1 MTQITQQQVQDEIE
15 RRKSGSLVSKD
26 DIDAEIA
33 RRSSGNGQPESG
45 GRTSLR
51 ESLGSFVEEQEDFF
65 FPERPDTNVLESIG
79 QDPESS
85 LGATVGG
92 IVGGVAGTVAG
103 RGSPAGSAFGSGAGA
118 FVGDQIDQGIRRFLD
133 LPTQDTFL
141 ESVGKSGK
149 EGAFFTGA
157 DLVGQGVIKGIE
169 KGAGRIKS
177 KITPAKADAANFLE
191 TEVGLKPPLS
201 LGQLTESRP
210 IDLLENVSEVSL
222 IGGGTII
229 KLKTG
234 QKEGTVEFAKQF
246 ANSIT
251 REVKN
256 PDQLGDLVMAVI
268 RGKAKP
274 AQEAS
279 KVLFNTVFGKTRN
292 LKRTIRTKEI
302 VDSGVLDASGKS
314 ITKETVKKQKVDILD
329 MRPMK
334 EWVNNVLGRDIKNL
348 KGINQVTGKNII
360 NKITQ
365 QPDFISLSEA
375 NQLRTALRKLGEG
388 QPLVPKS
395 ASANRIGNTANAKL
409 LAEMRKT
416 LQQFA
421 PQEVA
426 LFDKAR
432 KLSFEGS
439 KPFRDKFIKQLLTA
453 GDEKFG
459 NAPATIAK
467 KIFAKN
473 NGRNIEKLKTFIDD
487 ETFTILKGHLWRDI
501 LERSTNKDTGE
512 IIGTKLH
519 TTLFSESGL
528 GASTLNATFNK
539 QELTTMRS
547 LANALKEVERREGES
562 IGKMAIQFAQ
572 AGAVLQLATGD
583 KGVSGG
589 DKAAVAI
596 LVGPSLI
603 AKAFTNPRFIKLV
616 IKGQTTKNQKALV
629 GVLTKIV
636 AELSSVDDFIISE
649 FNKPGKK
656 AAAPITSVPP
666 VR

>member
-51 ESLGSFVEEQEDFF
+51 ELLDSSLKEQEDFF
-65 FPERPDTNVLESIG
+65 FPERSGTNVLESIG

-157 DLVGQGVIKGIE
+157 DLAGQGVIKGIE

-292 LKRTIRTKEI
+292 LKRTIKTP
-302 VDSGVLDASGKS
+302 GK
-314 ITKETVKKQKVDILD
+314 TEKVDILD

-583 KGVSGG
+583 RGVSGG

-656 AAAPITSVPP
+656 AAAPVTSVPP

>member
-51 ESLGSFVEEQEDFF
+51 ELLDSSLKEQEDFF
-65 FPERPDTNVLESIG
+65 FPERSGTNVLESIG

-157 DLVGQGVIKGIE
+157 DLAGQGVIKGIE
-169 KGAGRIKS
+169 KGVGRIKS

-292 LKRTIRTKEI
+292 LKRTIKTP
-302 VDSGVLDASGKS
+302 GK
-314 ITKETVKKQKVDILD
+314 TEKVDILD

-583 KGVSGG
+583 RGVSGG

-656 AAAPITSVPP
+656 AAAPVTSVPP

>member
-157 DLVGQGVIKGIE
+157 DLAGQGVIKGIE

-292 LKRTIRTKEI
+292 IKRTIKTPGKTEI
-302 VDSGVLDASGKS
+302 
-314 ITKETVKKQKVDILD
+314 VDILD

-583 KGVSGG
+583 RGVSGG

-656 AAAPITSVPP
+656 AAAPVTSVPP

>member
-157 DLVGQGVIKGIE
+157 DLAGQGVIKGIE

-191 TEVGLKPPLS
+191 TEVGLNPPLS

-292 LKRTIRTKEI
+292 LKRTIKTP
-302 VDSGVLDASGKS
+302 GK
-314 ITKETVKKQKVDILD
+314 TEKVDILD

-583 KGVSGG
+583 RGVSGG

-656 AAAPITSVPP
+656 AAAPVTSVPP

>member
-157 DLVGQGVIKGIE
+157 DLAGQGVIKGIE

-292 LKRTIRTKEI
+292 IKRTIKTPGKTEI
-302 VDSGVLDASGKS
+302 
-314 ITKETVKKQKVDILD
+314 VDILD

-539 QELTTMRS
+539 QELTTMRR

-583 KGVSGG
+583 RGVSGG

-656 AAAPITSVPP
+656 AAAPVTSVPP

>member
-157 DLVGQGVIKGIE
+157 DLAGQGVIKGIE

-191 TEVGLKPPLS
+191 TEVGLNPPLS

-292 LKRTIRTKEI
+292 LKRTIRTP
-302 VDSGVLDASGKS
+302 GK
-314 ITKETVKKQKVDILD
+314 TEKVDILD

-656 AAAPITSVPP
+656 AAAPVTSVPP

>member
-157 DLVGQGVIKGIE
+157 DLAGQGVIKGIE

-292 LKRTIRTKEI
+292 LKRTIRTP
-302 VDSGVLDASGKS
+302 GK
-314 ITKETVKKQKVDILD
+314 TEKVDILD

-334 EWVNNVLGRDIKNL
+334 EWVNNVLGRDIKKL

-603 AKAFTNPRFIKLV
+603 AKAFTNPRFIELV

-656 AAAPITSVPP
+656 AAAPVTSVPP

>member
-157 DLVGQGVIKGIE
+157 DLAGQGVIKGIE

-292 LKRTIRTKEI
+292 IKRTIKTP
-302 VDSGVLDASGKS
+302 GK
-314 ITKETVKKQKVDILD
+314 TEKVDILD

-583 KGVSGG
+583 RGVSGG

-656 AAAPITSVPP
+656 MAAPITQLPP

>member
-157 DLVGQGVIKGIE
+157 DLVGQVVIKGIE

-292 LKRTIRTKEI
+292 LKRTIKTP
-302 VDSGVLDASGKS
+302 GK
-314 ITKETVKKQKVDILD
+314 TEKVDILD

-539 QELTTMRS
+539 QELTTMRR

-583 KGVSGG
+583 RGVSGG

-656 AAAPITSVPP
+656 AAAPVTSVPP

>member
-157 DLVGQGVIKGIE
+157 DLAGQGVIKGIE

-292 LKRTIRTKEI
+292 IKRTIKTPGKTEI
-302 VDSGVLDASGKS
+302 
-314 ITKETVKKQKVDILD
+314 VDILD

-583 KGVSGG
+583 RGVSGG

-656 AAAPITSVPP
+656 AAAPITQLPP

>member
-133 LPTQDTFL
+133 LPTHDTFL

-157 DLVGQGVIKGIE
+157 DLAGQGVIKGIE

-292 LKRTIRTKEI
+292 LKRTIRTP
-302 VDSGVLDASGKS
+302 GK
-314 ITKETVKKQKVDILD
+314 TEKVDILD

-583 KGVSGG
+583 RGVSGG

>member
-65 FPERPDTNVLESIG
+65 FPERADTNVLESIG

-292 LKRTIRTKEI
+292 LKRTIRTP
-302 VDSGVLDASGKS
+302 GK
-314 ITKETVKKQKVDILD
+314 TEKVDILD

-334 EWVNNVLGRDIKNL
+334 EWVNNVLGRDIKKL

-603 AKAFTNPRFIKLV
+603 AKAFTNPRFIELV

-656 AAAPITSVPP
+656 AAAPVTSVPP

>member
-51 ESLGSFVEEQEDFF
+51 ELLDSSLKEQEDFF
-65 FPERPDTNVLESIG
+65 FPERADTNVLESIG

-157 DLVGQGVIKGIE
+157 DLAGQGVIKGIE

-292 LKRTIRTKEI
+292 LKRTIKTPGKTEI
-302 VDSGVLDASGKS
+302 
-314 ITKETVKKQKVDILD
+314 VDILD

-539 QELTTMRS
+539 QELTTMRR

-583 KGVSGG
+583 RGVSGG

-656 AAAPITSVPP
+656 AAAPVTSVPP

>member
-157 DLVGQGVIKGIE
+157 DLAGQGVIKGIE

-292 LKRTIRTKEI
+292 IKRTIKTPGKTEI
-302 VDSGVLDASGKS
+302 
-314 ITKETVKKQKVDILD
+314 VDILD

-603 AKAFTNPRFIKLV
+603 AKAFTNPRFIELV

-656 AAAPITSVPP
+656 AAAPVTSVPP

>member
-51 ESLGSFVEEQEDFF
+51 ELLDSSLKEQEDFF
-65 FPERPDTNVLESIG
+65 FPERSGTNVLESIG

-157 DLVGQGVIKGIE
+157 DLAGQGVIKGIE

-292 LKRTIRTKEI
+292 IKRTIKTPGKTEI
-302 VDSGVLDASGKS
+302 
-314 ITKETVKKQKVDILD
+314 VDILD

-583 KGVSGG
+583 RGVSGG

-656 AAAPITSVPP
+656 AAAPVTSVPP

>member
-292 LKRTIRTKEI
+292 LKRTIRTP
-302 VDSGVLDASGKS
+302 GK
-314 ITKETVKKQKVDILD
+314 TEKVDILD

-334 EWVNNVLGRDIKNL
+334 EWVNNVLGRDIKKL

-583 KGVSGG
+583 RGVSGG

-603 AKAFTNPRFIKLV
+603 AKAFTNPRFIELV

-656 AAAPITSVPP
+656 AAAPVTSVPP

>member
-157 DLVGQGVIKGIE
+157 DLAGQGVIKGIE

-292 LKRTIRTKEI
+292 LKRTIKTPGKTEI
-302 VDSGVLDASGKS
+302 
-314 ITKETVKKQKVDILD
+314 VDILD

-539 QELTTMRS
+539 QELTTMRR

-583 KGVSGG
+583 RGVSGG

-656 AAAPITSVPP
+656 AAAPVTSVPP

>member
-51 ESLGSFVEEQEDFF
+51 ESLDSSLKEQEDFF
-65 FPERPDTNVLESIG
+65 FPERADTNVLESIG

-157 DLVGQGVIKGIE
+157 DLAGQGVIKGIE

-292 LKRTIRTKEI
+292 LKRTIKTP
-302 VDSGVLDASGKS
+302 GK
-314 ITKETVKKQKVDILD
+314 TEKVDILD

-572 AGAVLQLATGD
+572 AGAGLQLATGD
-583 KGVSGG
+583 RGVSGG

-656 AAAPITSVPP
+656 AAAPVTSVPP

>member
-157 DLVGQGVIKGIE
+157 DLAGQGVIKGIE

-292 LKRTIRTKEI
+292 LKRTIRTP
-302 VDSGVLDASGKS
+302 GK
-314 ITKETVKKQKVDILD
+314 TEKVDILD

-572 AGAVLQLATGD
+572 AGAVLQLATGER
-583 KGVSGG
+583 GVSGG

-656 AAAPITSVPP
+656 AAAPVTSVPP

>member
-51 ESLGSFVEEQEDFF
+51 ELLDSSLKEQEDFF
-65 FPERPDTNVLESIG
+65 FPERSGTNVLESIG

-157 DLVGQGVIKGIE
+157 DLAGRGVIKGIE
-169 KGAGRIKS
+169 KGVGRIKS

-292 LKRTIRTKEI
+292 LKRTIKTP
-302 VDSGVLDASGKS
+302 GK
-314 ITKETVKKQKVDILD
+314 TEKVDILD

-539 QELTTMRS
+539 QELTTMRR

-583 KGVSGG
+583 RGVSGG

-656 AAAPITSVPP
+656 AAAPVTSVPP

>member
-1 MTQITQQQVQDEIE
+1 
-15 RRKSGSLVSKD
+15 
-26 DIDAEIA
+26 
-33 RRSSGNGQPESG
+33 
-45 GRTSLR
+45 
-51 ESLGSFVEEQEDFF
+51 
-65 FPERPDTNVLESIG
+65 
-79 QDPESS
+79 
-85 LGATVGG
+85 
-92 IVGGVAGTVAG
+92 
-103 RGSPAGSAFGSGAGA
+103 
-118 FVGDQIDQGIRRFLD
+118 
-133 LPTQDTFL
+133 
-141 ESVGKSGK
+141 VGKSGK

-157 DLVGQGVIKGIE
+157 DLAGQGVIKGIE

-292 LKRTIRTKEI
+292 LKRTIKTP
-302 VDSGVLDASGKS
+302 GK
-314 ITKETVKKQKVDILD
+314 TEKVDILD

-583 KGVSGG
+583 RGVSGG

-656 AAAPITSVPP
+656 AAAPVTSVPP

>member
-157 DLVGQGVIKGIE
+157 DLAGRGVIKGIE
-169 KGAGRIKS
+169 KGVGRIKS

-292 LKRTIRTKEI
+292 LKRTIKTP
-302 VDSGVLDASGKS
+302 GK
-314 ITKETVKKQKVDILD
+314 TEKVDILD

-539 QELTTMRS
+539 QELTTMRR

-583 KGVSGG
+583 RGVSGG

-656 AAAPITSVPP
+656 AAAPVTSVPP

>member
-157 DLVGQGVIKGIE
+157 DLAGQGVIKGIE

-292 LKRTIRTKEI
+292 LKRTIKTP
-302 VDSGVLDASGKS
+302 GK
-314 ITKETVKKQKVDILD
+314 TEKVDILD

-583 KGVSGG
+583 RGVSGG

-656 AAAPITSVPP
+656 AAAPVTSVPP

>member
-157 DLVGQGVIKGIE
+157 DLAGRGVIKGIE
-169 KGAGRIKS
+169 KGVGRIKS

-292 LKRTIRTKEI
+292 LKRTIKTP
-302 VDSGVLDASGKS
+302 GK
-314 ITKETVKKQKVDILD
+314 TEKVDILD

-583 KGVSGG
+583 RGVSGG

-656 AAAPITSVPP
+656 AAAPVTSVPP